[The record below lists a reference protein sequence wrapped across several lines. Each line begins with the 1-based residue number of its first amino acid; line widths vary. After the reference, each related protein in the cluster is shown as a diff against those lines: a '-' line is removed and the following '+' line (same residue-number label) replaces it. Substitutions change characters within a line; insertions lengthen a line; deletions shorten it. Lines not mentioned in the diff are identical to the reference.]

1 MTKMIKMSS
10 LVAMVLLLG
19 GMLFKNQHWPGAD
32 ALLIAGVA
40 SGIFSA
46 IFMISSFAGKLTSGL
61 EKINIIFS
69 SLTIAVVLLTFVFKV
84 LHWPG
89 AAKLVWIADIGIAL
103 SALLFLIDGIREKD
117 PLKSGLKIMAMFFLL
132 FLLMLIVLSH

>member
-1 MTKMIKMSS
+1 MSS
-10 LVAMVLLLG
+10 LIAMVMLLG

-32 ALLIAGVA
+32 VLLIAGGA
-40 SGIFSA
+40 SGVFTA
-46 IFMISSFAGKLTSGL
+46 IFMITSFAGKHTSGL

-69 SLTIAVVLLTFVFKV
+69 SLTIAVVLLSFVFKV

-89 AAKLVWIADIGIAL
+89 AAKLVWIADIGIGL

-117 PLKSGLKIMAMFFLL
+117 PLKSGQKIMSMFFLL
-132 FLLMLIVLSH
+132 FLLMLIVLTQHSAQ